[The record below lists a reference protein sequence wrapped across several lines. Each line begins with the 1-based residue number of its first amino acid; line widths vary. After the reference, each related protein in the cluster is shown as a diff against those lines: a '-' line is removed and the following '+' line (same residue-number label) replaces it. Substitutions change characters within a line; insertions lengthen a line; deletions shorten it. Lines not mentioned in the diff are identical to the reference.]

1 MRNIDIKTVAG
12 FGDQWTRFSQ
22 ESVSEAELRRLFNEY
37 FEVFPWEDL
46 PANAAGFDLG
56 SGSGRWAR
64 FVAERVGKLHCIDA
78 NADALEV
85 ARRNLRG
92 AVNCEFHHA
101 SVDQIPLP
109 DNSVDFGYSLGV
121 LHHVPNT
128 QNGITDCVRKL
139 KPGAPFLLYLY
150 YRFDNRPV
158 WFQMLWRVSD
168 VVRQVVSRMPNALRY
183 SLSQVIA
190 AFVYWPLSRL
200 ALALEKI
207 GVSVQ
212 HLPLSH
218 YKNLSFYSMR
228 TDALDR
234 FGTRLEQRFSARE
247 IQAMME
253 NAGLENIRFRNGPP
267 YWCAAGIKK

>member
-1 MRNIDIKTVAG
+1 MSNIDIKTVAG

-22 ESVSEAELRRLFNEY
+22 ESVPEAELRRLFNEY
-37 FEVFPWEDL
+37 FEVFPWENL
-46 PANAAGFDLG
+46 PANATGFDLG

-150 YRFDNRPV
+150 YRFDNRRV

-190 AFVYWPLSRL
+190 AFVYWPLARL

-207 GVSVQ
+207 DVSVQ

-234 FGTRLEQRFSARE
+234 FGTRLEQRFTKKE